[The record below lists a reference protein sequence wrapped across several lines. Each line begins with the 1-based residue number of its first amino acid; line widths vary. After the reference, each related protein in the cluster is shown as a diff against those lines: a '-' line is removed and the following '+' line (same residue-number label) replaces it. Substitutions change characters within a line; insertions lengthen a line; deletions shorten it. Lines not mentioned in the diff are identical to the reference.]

1 MLPFLNTGEPSMV
14 RVLIAILFLFFPL
27 TASAQSLVDVWA
39 SETKT
44 GNGDWTIQVSF
55 SEGVDPNRI
64 KHLFL
69 LKTDAAAIVEL
80 KNIQVSTVS
89 RSIYSASPAAPPEVL
104 IDGHG
109 NRKVHY
115 LLRARLANKDADKE
129 DVSLNG
135 PLLLRDDHVALDAP
149 KEDKAKAKKVDD
161 SDVYISGEIDGAHK
175 NKTRYTTELKYQH
188 FRTWG
193 AWQQTPFFH
202 LNASTDPDA
211 DPDRMEIGWT
221 LRYIS
226 NAGYFDNKPKLESE
240 RDFDNTNF
248 IYDVRFT
255 FLPHARPKGK
265 GNVKFFL
272 NPFLGGEF
280 GKNLRSPLKAAQGD
294 GIARLLAGADLRVAF
309 WLHKDSDQPE
319 INWSTTYV
327 RRWLL
332 SDELSFKT
340 DKDGNL
346 QLRQFGKSPRDYVSS
361 KVSYSVSKF
370 FDVFL
375 EYEWGQEP
383 PSYKFIDHRFRLGF
397 AYKYKFSK

>member
-1 MLPFLNTGEPSMV
+1 MIRILVATIFL
-14 RVLIAILFLFFPL
+14 LIPL
-27 TASAQSLVDVWA
+27 TARAQSLISAVA
-39 SETKT
+39 SETNNAS
-44 GNGDWTIQVSF
+44 GIWTIKVSF
-55 SEGVDPNRI
+55 SEGVDPKRM

-80 KNIQVSTVS
+80 KDIQGRSS
-89 RSIYSASPAAPPEVL
+89 GLGIPSIYSATSTVPLEVL
-104 IDGHG
+104 IDGRG
-109 NRKVHY
+109 NRKLHY
-115 LLRARLANKDADKE
+115 QLWVRLANKEADKE
-129 DVSLNG
+129 DLSLNDAVV
-135 PLLLRDDHVALDAP
+135 LLDEKVPLDAP
-149 KEDKAKAKKVDD
+149 KQDKAKAKKVDD
-161 SDVYISGEIDGAHK
+161 ADVYISGELNGAHK
-175 NKTRYTTELKYQH
+175 NKTRYSTELKYQH

-193 AWQQTPFFH
+193 SWQQTPFFH

-211 DPDRMEIGWT
+211 DPDKMEIGWT
-221 LRYIS
+221 LRRIS

-255 FLPHARPKGK
+255 FLPHAMPKGK

-294 GIARLLAGADLRVAF
+294 GIARLLAGGDLRVAF

-319 INWSTTYV
+319 INWMTSYV

-361 KVSYSVSKF
+361 KVAYSVSKF

-383 PSYKFIDHRFRLGF
+383 PSYKFIDHRFRVGF
-397 AYKYKFSK
+397 AYKYKFAK